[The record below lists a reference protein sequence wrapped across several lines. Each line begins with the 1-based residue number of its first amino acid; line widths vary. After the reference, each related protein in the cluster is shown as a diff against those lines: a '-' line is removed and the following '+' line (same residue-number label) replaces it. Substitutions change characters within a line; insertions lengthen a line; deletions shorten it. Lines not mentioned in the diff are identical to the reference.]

1 RWGGR
6 RAQRGARRGEYCRFG
21 DWLRRPDGFAPGL
34 GFASGFERGLVCGQ
48 SFGLRVQA
56 QGFRFGL
63 PLGGDRT
70 QGGQLE
76 QLFVVL
82 RAPRGQ
88 AWLRRGL
95 FLRGRHGGCGCG
107 CWLGRRRP
115 ALLLQRT
122 QAGDLGVQ
130 FQMAQVEFVVRPV
143 GFAGGGCRRW
153 RGCRRSGGRR
163 FRRGQ
168 GRCLVGGV
176 EHFQA
181 DAAPH
186 VTVRSGQMFLG
197 DAEASM
203 AMRALGDE
211 RIGHG
216 EATARE
222 FKRASVPEGPGER
235 SASARPPGERL
246 GGGTTA

>member
-1 RWGGR
+1 MGSRRDSVSRVASSEGSSAGSRSGSACRPRGSGSGSRSAVTAPRAGSSSSSSSSCGR
-6 RAQRGARRGEYCRFG
+6 RAARPGSGAGSSCGVVTAGAGAGAAGGVRRCSSSAPRRATSASSSR
-21 DWLRRPDGFAPGL
+21 WLR
-34 GFASGFERGLVCGQ
+34 SSSSCGQ
-48 SFGLRVQA
+48 VASRGDGVA
-56 QGFRFGL
+56 VGA
-63 PLGGDRT
+63 GG
-70 QGGQLE
+70 
-76 QLFVVL
+76 VVV
-82 RAPRGQ
+82 
-88 AWLRRGL
+88 
-95 FLRGRHGGCGCG
+95 GGC
-107 CWLGRRRP
+107 
-115 ALLLQRT
+115 
-122 QAGDLGVQ
+122 
-130 FQMAQVEFVVRPV
+130 
-143 GFAGGGCRRW
+143 
-153 RGCRRSGGRR
+153 R

-181 DAAPH
+181 DTAPH
-186 VTVRSGQMFLG
+186 VTIRSGQMFLG
-197 DAEASM
+197 DAEASV